1 VGEEYKKTKNYET
14 EVSPVMLLAPNK
26 KTGLLV
32 QYSKAIQNDNTTSTQ
47 FHFEIKKQVFQI
59 VAADGQ
65 WLLSVR
71 GRTTPRFQTNHSFP
85 LVLMDMLKL

>member
-1 VGEEYKKTKNYET
+1 
-14 EVSPVMLLAPNK
+14 MLLAPNK
-26 KTGLLV
+26 KTGPLV
-32 QYSKAIQNDNTTSTQ
+32 QYSKAMQNGNTTSTH

-59 VAADGQ
+59 VATDGQ

-71 GRTTPRFQTNHSFP
+71 GGTTPRFQTNHSFP